1 MTKSKKGL
9 RVTFNAP
16 LVLAFALLCTL
27 VTILDQLTGRKS
39 ISMIF
44 STYASSFSDPMT
56 YVRLFTHVL
65 GHASFA
71 HLVSNM
77 AYILLLGPALEEK
90 YGAKKLLLVIAVTA
104 VITALVHNVLFP
116 NTRLLGA
123 SGVVFAFILLTSFT
137 EFREGEIPL
146 TTILVALIYLGQQI
160 WDGITVKDNVS
171 NLSHIVGGLVGGC
184 AGFLLNR
191 RKKEDVF

>member
-1 MTKSKKGL
+1 MTRSKKGL

-56 YVRLFTHVL
+56 YIRLFTHVL

-104 VITALVHNVLFP
+104 VITALVHNVMFP
-116 NTRLLGA
+116 GTRLLGA
-123 SGVVFAFILLTSFT
+123 SGVVFAFILLISFT
-137 EFREGEIPL
+137 NFKDGEIPI
-146 TTILVALIYLGQQI
+146 TFILVALIYIGQQI
-160 WDGITVKDNVS
+160 YQGLFMKDNIS
-171 NLSHIVGGLVGGC
+171 NMAHIVGGVVGAIFGYTL
-184 AGFLLNR
+184 G
-191 RKKEDVF
+191 RKR